1 MEEKIVDEIIKKV
14 IENMNFEKFPI
25 TVNVSNRHCHLS
37 EKDLE
42 ILFGSGYKLTSI
54 RNLMQPGQ
62 FAAQETV
69 TLVGP
74 KGKIENV
81 RIIGPTRKQTQ
92 VEISRTDS
100 FVLGVKP
107 PVRESGDLVGSSAI
121 TIVGPKG
128 KVDLKEGCIIALRHL
143 HLTPQDAEKLG
154 VKDKDMVKIL
164 CGINKG
170 RETIFSDV
178 ICRVSSNYA
187 TECHLD
193 TDEANAAMVDNG
205 EKVFIV
211 GRK

>member
-107 PVRESGDLVGSSAI
+107 PIRESGDLVGSSAI

-154 VKDKDMVKIL
+154 IKDKDMVKIL

-178 ICRVSSNYA
+178 ICRVSSSYA